1 MNIYK
6 QRKRRPTR
14 TPSLLSTENDNDD
27 DDDTV
32 HLLLTIM
39 IQIMEWAKQAYKDP
53 FFVTIIGWYYCY
65 SNYE

>member
-14 TPSLLSTENDNDD
+14 TPSLLSTENDND